1 LLLFRGCVLT
11 AGRWRASIVPVTL
24 EHPEA
29 LDLAELRRYLRRIE
43 DRWPLDRALVGGARV
58 ADARGAGP
66 QRERGPEYVVIL
78 VSEGFDGVPWLER
91 VYQAGRLWDAAE
103 MEDPVDVHCYTA
115 AELERRVDR
124 QRIVRDAVREGLDL
138 TAETA

>member
-1 LLLFRGCVLT
+1 LRIDCGPPAREHL
-11 AGRWRASIVPVTL
+11 PVTL
-24 EHPEA
+24 EHSEA
-29 LDLAELRRYLRRIE
+29 LNLAELHRYLRRIE

-66 QRERGPEYVVIL
+66 QRERGPEYVVLL

-115 AELERRVDR
+115 AELERRVEH
-124 QRIVRDAVREGLDL
+124 QRIVRDTVHEGLDL
-138 TAETA
+138 MAETA

>member
-1 LLLFRGCVLT
+1 VVVAFRRLRIDCGPPAREHL
-11 AGRWRASIVPVTL
+11 PVTL

-29 LDLAELRRYLRRIE
+29 LNLAELHRYLRRIE

-66 QRERGPEYVVIL
+66 QRERGPEYVVLL

-91 VYQAGRLWDAAE
+91 VYQAGRLWDA
-103 MEDPVDVHCYTA
+103 VDVHCYTA
-115 AELERRVDR
+115 AELERRVEH
-124 QRIVRDAVREGLDL
+124 QRIVRDTVHEGLDL
-138 TAETA
+138 MAETA

>member
-1 LLLFRGCVLT
+1 VAREHP
-11 AGRWRASIVPVTL
+11 PVTL

-29 LDLAELRRYLRRIE
+29 LNLAELHRYLRRIE

-66 QRERGPEYVVIL
+66 QRERGPEYVLLL

-91 VYQAGRLWDAAE
+91 VYQAGRLWDTAE

-115 AELERRVDR
+115 AELERRVEH
-124 QRIVRDAVREGLDL
+124 QRIVRDTVHEGLDL
-138 TAETA
+138 MAETA

>member
-1 LLLFRGCVLT
+1 M
-11 AGRWRASIVPVTL
+11 TL
-24 EHPEA
+24 EDPEA
-29 LDLAELRRYLRRIE
+29 LNLAELRRYLRRIE
-43 DRWPLDRALVGGARV
+43 DRWPLDRALVGGARL

-103 MEDPVDVHCYTA
+103 VGDPVDVHCYTA

-138 TAETA
+138 MAETA

>member
-1 LLLFRGCVLT
+1 
-11 AGRWRASIVPVTL
+11 VTL

-29 LDLAELRRYLRRIE
+29 VNLAELRRYLRRIE
-43 DRWPLDRALVGGARV
+43 DRWPLDRALVGGARL

-91 VYQAGRLWDAAE
+91 VYQAGRLWDTSE
-103 MEDPVDVHCYTA
+103 LGDPVEVHCYTGL
-115 AELERRVDR
+115 ELERKVERL
-124 QRIVRDAVREGLDL
+124 RIVRETVSNGLDL
-138 TAETA
+138 MAEAA